1 VGAKDHPIM
10 QFSLYKFVSTITMS
24 LLLVG
29 GSYVGYRWLRADI
42 AASVYRERLQTV
54 AQDYETLRARY
65 NDAIRKAAVTELV
78 VKDNKVTIEVRLP
91 DTTSAAAGG
100 PGGAGATGGSVLR
113 RIETPVDPAREVFV
127 DYVVIGGRLLIRRVF
142 DSATPA
148 DKAFTI
154 DPTLANVD
162 WSDPQACHGTAV
174 YRKLTEGRWVVS
186 VTGNGALGLTRSQ
199 GNEPSP
205 LVAAPDIK
213 SYEKETTAADEKL
226 AEVGWGDVWRR
237 VTGE

>member
-1 VGAKDHPIM
+1 M

-29 GSYVGYRWLRADI
+29 GGYVGYRWLRADI

-65 NDAIRKAAVTELV
+65 NDAVRKSAVTELV
-78 VKDNKVTIEVRLP
+78 VKDNKVAVEVRLP
-91 DTTSAAAGG
+91 DTASTSTPGSAPSGG
-100 PGGAGATGGSVLR
+100 TVLR
-113 RIETPVDPAREVFV
+113 RIETPVDPSREVFV
-127 DYVVIGGRLLIRRVF
+127 DYVVVGGRLLIRRVF

-154 DPTLANVD
+154 DPALANVD
-162 WSDPQACHGTAV
+162 WTGPQACHGTAV
-174 YRKLTEGRWVVS
+174 YRLLTEGRWVVS
-186 VTGNGALGLTRSQ
+186 VTGNGALGLTKSE
-199 GNEPSP
+199 GNEPAP
-205 LVAAPDIK
+205 LVAAPEIK
-213 SYEKETTAADEKL
+213 SYEKETVAADAKL